1 MLLYI
6 CIFMRGTA
14 KFIVEE
20 WLVLKGNRQIGL
32 DGRIFISDCL
42 SDGIFFVYSII
53 LSGILGA
60 VGDILKLIG
69 KSSYAMDS
77 LTNGLII
84 MDLACCLGL
93 VMVSYYV
100 YFMNCGEN
108 MPQLGVKPLIY
119 LEYVRLAYYGMLIYD
134 VLYRFSDEILH
145 SGKYPF
151 AMSVFYVFY
160 LGWLIACAFA
170 AMFILTVLNQNM
182 IRRSYS
188 DSFKML
194 ALTGLAINIAMPL
207 VFFITKIWVKGA
219 GDGFYSSGLCDFIRL
234 GIAPIFYA
242 ALWFLFLNA
251 IDQVDRVFSE
261 VDNAIRD
268 KNYRIEF
275 EEENNKKSGKKPGK
289 KSGKASDKKSDKQAD
304 KGVKKAKSKKKSSSA
319 EDISDKSDT
328 ANNTEHD
335 DTDSAS
341 GVSPEIAFE
350 TAYDAS
356 PEPSVDEG
364 VTDDVGGMVDINAFF
379 EQKSADEQQESVQP
393 DSESETVSEG
403 IPGDV
408 NAEDKQ

>member
-1 MLLYI
+1 M
-6 CIFMRGTA
+6 
-14 KFIVEE
+14 
-20 WLVLKGNRQIGL
+20 LKGNRQIGL
-32 DGRIFISDCL
+32 DGRIFINDCL

-53 LSGILGA
+53 FSGILGA
-60 VGDILKLIG
+60 VGDVMKLIG
-69 KSSYAMDS
+69 KSSFSMDA

-93 VMVSYYV
+93 VLVTYYV

-119 LEYVRLAYYGMLIYD
+119 LEYVRLAYYGLLIYD

-145 SGKYPF
+145 TGKYPI
-151 AMSVFYVFY
+151 AMSVFYFVY
-160 LGWLIACAFA
+160 LGWLVCCAFA

-188 DSFKML
+188 ESFKLL

-207 VFFITKIWVKGA
+207 VFFVTKIWVKHG

-251 IDQVDRVFSE
+251 IDQVDRVFAE

-275 EEENNKKSGKKPGK
+275 EEETEKKPGRSKSDKDGKEEKQVKSAKKNKKS
-289 KSGKASDKKSDKQAD
+289 KQ
-304 KGVKKAKSKKKSSSA
+304 KKK
-319 EDISDKSDT
+319 K
-328 ANNTEHD
+328 
-335 DTDSAS
+335 
-341 GVSPEIAFE
+341 
-350 TAYDAS
+350 
-356 PEPSVDEG
+356 
-364 VTDDVGGMVDINAFF
+364 
-379 EQKSADEQQESVQP
+379 
-393 DSESETVSEG
+393 
-403 IPGDV
+403 
-408 NAEDKQ
+408 AEDKQSDRGVITEKPESADTEGIDPSIAFEPVVMEASSDEKAETSEASSGEEEIGGMIDINALFEPKAASDESTDEQTSVKDSAESGNGEAQ